1 MTAVSKFSESEKDR
15 LKDLNMKFLKDEKAL
30 GKNAKRTGVILT
42 VFD

>member
-1 MTAVSKFSESEKDR
+1 
-15 LKDLNMKFLKDEKAL
+15 LNMKFLKDEKAL